1 MSQDNTYYYTHF
13 AEDVRTHLEAGA
25 FKAICNHL
33 SDRSA
38 EIQNIDLMIVGGF
51 CRNCL
56 AKWLVKEARSLSS
69 DIVAGSP
76 KEAALL
82 DAFGHSQAAREV
94 YGCDFF
100 RWKKKFPQK
109 ASFEQMRRYQES
121 ESIHA
126 VHKEDK
132 SLKSGMTVAMT
143 QVFES
148 KFKMLLEA
156 GAFRSLCMHLA
167 ERSDTV
173 QNIDLMAVAGFC
185 RNCLAKWLVLEARKL
200 ATTIRGVC
208 QNNFTEEEEEL
219 LLALD
224 DFGYEEAAEIV
235 YGCRYE
241 DWKEAHQRKATDE
254 QIARFNGSAS
264 IHAKHDKKLLE
275 SNVDGSESNVEAKPR
290 TMAVQQPSKRS
301 PQKSSSSP
309 WTPKVKSPQPSDV
322 CCEDVDTPQSNAS
335 TRVPFTRNGGT
346 PKTFRPPPPP
356 RIDLSLKIGILTVS
370 DRAAAGEY
378 ETGDL
383 SGPAV
388 EQSLASN
395 MGKLNSRR
403 SQSDGTTAM
412 INFVA
417 KAIVPDEIEDIKAQ
431 LLSWCGK
438 DGGGSG
444 MDIIF
449 TTGGT
454 GFSSRDV
461 TPEATLQVIERECS
475 GLMSFVA
482 TECASIQPLAA
493 LSRGTAGI
501 CGRTI
506 IANLPG
512 NPNGVGQCLDI
523 LVPLLLHAV
532 KDLKHG
538 DD

>member
-1 MSQDNTYYYTHF
+1 MY
-13 AEDVRTHLEAGA
+13 
-25 FKAICNHL
+25 
-33 SDRSA
+33 
-38 EIQNIDLMIVGGF
+38 
-51 CRNCL
+51 
-56 AKWLVKEARSLSS
+56 SS
-69 DIVAGSP
+69 S
-76 KEAALL
+76 
-82 DAFGHSQAAREV
+82 
-94 YGCDFF
+94 
-100 RWKKKFPQK
+100 
-109 ASFEQMRRYQES
+109 
-121 ESIHA
+121 
-126 VHKEDK
+126 
-132 SLKSGMTVAMT
+132 
-143 QVFES
+143 
-148 KFKMLLEA
+148 
-156 GAFRSLCMHLA
+156 
-167 ERSDTV
+167 
-173 QNIDLMAVAGFC
+173 
-185 RNCLAKWLVLEARKL
+185 
-200 ATTIRGVC
+200 
-208 QNNFTEEEEEL
+208 
-219 LLALD
+219 
-224 DFGYEEAAEIV
+224 
-235 YGCRYE
+235 
-241 DWKEAHQRKATDE
+241 
-254 QIARFNGSAS
+254 RFNSSAS

-275 SNVDGSESNVEAKPR
+275 SNADSGKGNSNGKVETKPQSI
-290 TMAVQQPSKRS
+290 TAQQSSKRGH
-301 PQKSSSSP
+301 QTSSSSP

-322 CCEDVDTPQSNAS
+322 CCEDVDAPQNNVSA
-335 TRVPFTRNGGT
+335 RVPFARSGNT
-346 PKTFRPPPPP
+346 PKVFRPPPPP

-388 EQSLASN
+388 EHSLASN
-395 MGKLNSRR
+395 MGKLNARR

-417 KAIVPDEIEDIKAQ
+417 KAIVPDEIEEIKGQ

-454 GFSSRDV
+454 GFSPRDV

-482 TECASIQPLAA
+482 AECASIQPLAA

-538 DD
+538 